1 MPVVT
6 VSLSPEL
13 AAKVQAAVASGHFA
27 SDSEVIRH
35 ALQSWSRDT
44 IIDLTN
50 GRRPL
55 RRSEAN
61 EADVAALFAA
71 FQANK
76 LPGGDA

>member
-13 AAKVQAAVASGHFA
+13 DAKVKAAVASGNYA

-35 ALQSWSRDT
+35 ALQSWSRDRP
-44 IIDLTN
+44 IDL
-50 GRRPL
+50 RSAPKPL
-55 RRSEAN
+55 RGVEPSES
-61 EADVAALFAA
+61 EVAALFAA

-76 LPGGDA
+76 LPRGDA